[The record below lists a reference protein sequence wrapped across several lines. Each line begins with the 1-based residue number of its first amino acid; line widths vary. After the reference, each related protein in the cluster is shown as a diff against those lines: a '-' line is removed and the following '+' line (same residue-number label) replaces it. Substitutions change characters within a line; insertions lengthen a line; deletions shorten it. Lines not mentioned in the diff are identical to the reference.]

1 MDAWQDYP
9 MSEAVNWPRDEKVIG
24 VLGLA
29 PLATVDFYQKLCAL
43 KVRKDWQY
51 PRILIDSNPK
61 IPSRGRFLELGE
73 TDPVPFI
80 QKGIA
85 NLSAQGA
92 DIVAVPCNTAHILY
106 AQYAKDSPV
115 FLPNIIEITAAAC
128 RREQAKK
135 ILILASRLTIH
146 HELYQ
151 KALSKNDVTCVSPDT
166 DGQGLVSDAIE
177 EVKQNHI
184 QRETREALHKLI
196 EKSQADTVIL
206 ACTELPV
213 ILNTPPRGIRLID
226 SSMELARY
234 CLKYAMKTAAT
245 PD

>member
-1 MDAWQDYP
+1 MGAWRDYP
-9 MSEAVNWPRDEKVIG
+9 MSEAVHWPREEKIIG

-29 PLATVDFYQKLCAL
+29 PLATADFYQKLCAI

-51 PRILIDSNPK
+51 PRVILDSNPK

-73 TDPVPFI
+73 TNPVPFMR
-80 QKGIA
+80 KGIA
-85 NLSAQGA
+85 NLAAQGA

-106 AQYAKDSPV
+106 SQYAKDSPV
-115 FLPNIIEITAAAC
+115 FLPNIIEITARAC
-128 RREQAKK
+128 LREVARK
-135 ILILASRLTIH
+135 ILILASKLTIR

-151 KALSKNDVTCVSPDT
+151 KALSKHAVTCIILHAEEQT
-166 DGQGLVSDAIE
+166 LVSQAIE

-184 QRETREALHKLI
+184 REETRAALLRLI

-213 ILNTPPRGIRLID
+213 ILNTPLHGVRLID
-226 SSMELARY
+226 SSMELAQY
-234 CLKYAMKTAAT
+234 CLKFAMKTDDGAT
-245 PD
+245 